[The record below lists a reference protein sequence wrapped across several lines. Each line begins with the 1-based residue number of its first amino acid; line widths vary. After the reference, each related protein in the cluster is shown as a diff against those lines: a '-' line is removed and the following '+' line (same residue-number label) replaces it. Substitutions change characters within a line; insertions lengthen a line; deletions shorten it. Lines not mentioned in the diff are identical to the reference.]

1 MDFNNVK
8 SRKYSRAGSKASTM
22 ILRAVVCNTCTL
34 YNQHSPYRS
43 LLNALEKPT
52 DLVRLIAHISDKGI
66 HTILCNA
73 VMLHCANDTYG
84 PRMSNCWLPAA
95 TWVEAIRKSGH
106 IDSSLTIDVQKFNTA
121 VKFIRRTHDKI

>member
-1 MDFNNVK
+1 VDDCRASAQYGRFHVKEPGTGCSIECTFEKISCARDVK

-66 HTILCNA
+66 HTILC
-73 VMLHCANDTYG
+73 
-84 PRMSNCWLPAA
+84 
-95 TWVEAIRKSGH
+95 
-106 IDSSLTIDVQKFNTA
+106 
-121 VKFIRRTHDKI
+121 